1 MRRTMMYLP
10 GNNPNMLLRGHLFRP
25 DGLIFDLEDSVPANE
40 KLAARILVGKILSF
54 LDFGGCE
61 LTIRINGTDS
71 DYWRDDI
78 TAIFDAAAAN
88 SQITGIRVPK
98 VESPQEVILLDE
110 MLSELEDKSN
120 IPPGHIRIFCLL
132 ESASAIWRAFD
143 IATASSR
150 VTALIPGGED
160 LAADL
165 KTSRSKDEIELD
177 WIRRMLVVAAR
188 AAGVD
193 ALDAAYPHI
202 HDLEGLKTQTAF
214 VRQLGFDGKSVL
226 HPNQIPIIHEAYT
239 PTDQEVRKALR
250 IVQAAEEAERRGQ
263 GAVSVD
269 GRLVDRPVIKRA
281 QYLLQLAGPMH
292 GRDTHDVPPDKG

>member
-25 DGLIFDLEDSVPANE
+25 DGLIFDLEDSVPTSE
-40 KLAARILVGKILSF
+40 KLAARILVGKVLSF

-61 LTIRINGTDS
+61 LTIRINGTDT
-71 DYWRDDI
+71 DFWRDDI
-78 TAIFDAAAAN
+78 AAVVAAVTAN
-88 SQITGIRVPK
+88 PQVTGVRVPK
-98 VESPQEVILLDE
+98 VESPQEVALLDE
-110 MLSELEDKSN
+110 MLSELEAEN
-120 IPPGHIRIFCLL
+120 GIPQGHIHIFCLL
-132 ESASAIWRAFD
+132 ESALAVWRAFD
-143 IATASSR
+143 IASASAR
-150 VTALIPGGED
+150 VVALIPGGED

-165 KTSRSKDEIELD
+165 KTSRSKEEIELD

-202 HDLEGLKTQTAF
+202 YDLDGLRAQTA
-214 VRQLGFDGKSVL
+214 VIRQLGFDGKSVL
-226 HPNQIPIIHEAYT
+226 HPNQIPIIHEVYA
-239 PTDQEVRKALR
+239 PTDREVQRALR

-269 GRLVDRPVIKRA
+269 GRLVDRPVIRRA
-281 QYLLQLAGPMH
+281 RYLLQLAGQAH
-292 GRDTHDVPPDKG
+292 